1 MNLRIDLSEGA
12 EQSLLQ
18 LAKAKGLSVEAYLS
32 RIVANHVGSLS
43 TSIDSNFQFE
53 QQFDE
58 ASQGLEQLPVL
69 PLHLSREDYYDECD

>member
-12 EQSLLQ
+12 EQRLLQ

-32 RIVANHVGSLS
+32 SIVANHVGSLS
-43 TSIDSNFQFE
+43 TSIDSDYQFE

-58 ASQGLEQLPVL
+58 ASQGLEHLPVL
-69 PLHLSREDYYDECD
+69 PLHLSREDYYYECD